1 MSTLAEGHVN
11 MAWLGFIP
19 EDPVALVFVLVVLA
33 LIFFAYLMLRK
44 TVTEFTEGMR
54 KGQD

>member
-1 MSTLAEGHVN
+1 MRTPGSEDN

-19 EDPVALVFVLVVLA
+19 EDPVALVFVLLVLG

-44 TVTEFTEGMR
+44 TVTEFSEGMR
-54 KGQD
+54 KGRD